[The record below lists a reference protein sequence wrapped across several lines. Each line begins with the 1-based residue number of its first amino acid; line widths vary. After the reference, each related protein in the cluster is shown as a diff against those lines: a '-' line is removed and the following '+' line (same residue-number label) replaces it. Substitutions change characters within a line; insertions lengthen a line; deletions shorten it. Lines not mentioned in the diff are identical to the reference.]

1 MNKCCSVICIILF
14 VVVFHQHVF
23 AQKDSLKLITV
34 NLDAANIEQLVIEL
48 EKQTNLHFFY
58 DAALLD
64 SVSISVNE
72 KNRPLINVL
81 EEAFAHTDIEFAITY
96 PDNVFITKG
105 IRINVDF
112 PKGDIAGER
121 MGNKLYAGNKAQ
133 QKAEALEK
141 NIPKTTLE
149 NKVYD
154 IGDKFLPAVTTNVIV
169 VGNVTDAK
177 TGEPVVGAFLHVD
190 QPNVSVL
197 TDQFG
202 YFSISL
208 PKGRHTITLQSLG
221 MKDTRRQIQLYND
234 GKLNIDMQS
243 TVLTIKNVIISAQ
256 KLSNVRSTQMGLQKI
271 DIKTIKQVPV
281 IFGEADILRVV
292 TTLPGVKTV
301 GEASTG
307 LNVRGGSTDQ
317 NLILFNDATIYN
329 PSHFFGMFSAFN
341 PEVVKDVELY
351 KSSIPAKYGGRLS
364 SVLNINGREGNKK
377 KLTGSTGI
385 GLLTSRF
392 NLEGPL
398 IKDKTS
404 FILGARSTYANW
416 LLTLLPDQYKNSK
429 AGFYD
434 FNLSITHEINKKN
447 TLYFTGYY
455 SRDRFNLNND
465 TTYGY
470 KNENFSIK
478 WKHIF
483 TNKVNSLVTAGTDD
497 YSYNITSSKLLLNA
511 YKMGFNIHQNYFKAH
526 FNYYLNNR
534 HNIDFGLNSIYYKL
548 NPGYFIPNDKRS
560 LVIPDQMEKEQ
571 ALESALY
578 LNDKYNITNALTIEG
593 GIRFSLYQFLG
604 PKTVNTYA
612 SGLPITE
619 SNQTGNVFYNKG
631 KIIKTYGG
639 PEYRFSTRYAFTESF
654 SVKAAFNTGRQYI
667 HMLSNTASMAPT
679 DIWKLSDASIKPQS
693 GGQVSLGLYKNSNAN
708 TIETSLEVYYKKM
721 SNFLDYKSG
730 ANLVLNHHLETDVI
744 ATKGKAYGV
753 EFLVKKLTGKING
766 WFSYTWSRVL
776 LKQDNP
782 AVGELINKGNFYPAN
797 YDKPHDAT
805 LIGNYRVNHRFSMS
819 FNATYST
826 GRPITLPVGVF
837 YFAGSTRTL
846 YADRNQYR
854 IPDYFRTDFSLNIDG
869 NYKVHQVTH
878 NSWTIGVYNL
888 TGRKNPY
895 SVYYVSENGVIN
907 GYKLSIFGSAIPFVN
922 FNIRF

>member
-1 MNKCCSVICIILF
+1 MKKNSSFIL
-14 VVVFHQHVF
+14 VVLFLLLGYQQSF
-23 AQKDSLKLITV
+23 AQKDSLPLVTV
-34 NLDAANIEQLVIEL
+34 NADSVTLEQLVLSVER
-48 EKQTNLHFFY
+48 QTSLHFYY
-58 DAALLD
+58 DASQTDSLTFTVHVQQQPVAIVMEQALQNTPFQFAVTGD
-64 SVSISVNE
+64 GNAFISKEKAIVVNFTPE
-72 KNRPLINVL
+72 N
-81 EEAFAHTDIEFAITY
+81 ITGASTA
-96 PDNVFITKG
+96 DGIAAANGLQKKAKG
-105 IRINVDF
+105 KDVI
-112 PKGDIAGER
+112 
-121 MGNKLYAGNKAQ
+121 
-133 QKAEALEK
+133 
-141 NIPKTTLE
+141 KTTLE

-154 IGDKFLPAVTTNVIV
+154 VGDKFLNAGTNTAIIA
-169 VGNVTDAK
+169 GTVTDAK
-177 TGEPVVGAFLHVD
+177 TGEPVVGAFLQVD
-190 QPNVSVL
+190 QTGVSGV
-197 TDQFG
+197 TDQYG
-202 YFSISL
+202 YFSFSL
-208 PKGRHTITLQSLG
+208 PRGRHVISIQSLG
-221 MKDTRRQIQLYND
+221 MKDTRRQVQLYND

-243 TVLTIKNVIISAQ
+243 TVLTIKNVVISAQ
-256 KLSNVRSTQMGLQKI
+256 KLSNIRSTQMGLQKI

-341 PEVVKDVELY
+341 PEVVKDVELF

-377 KLTGSTGI
+377 QLTGSAGI

-416 LLTLLPDQYKNSK
+416 LLNLLPDQYKNSK

-455 SRDRFNLNND
+455 SRDRFSLNSD
-465 TTYGY
+465 TAYGY
-470 KNENFSIK
+470 RNENFSAK

-483 TNKVNSLVTAGTDD
+483 NNKLNSLVTAGTDD
-497 YSYNITSSKLLLNA
+497 YSYNIASNKLPLNA
-511 YKMGFNIHQNYFKAH
+511 YKMGFDIHQTYFKAH
-526 FNYYLNNR
+526 FNYYLDNR
-534 HNIDFGLNSIYYKL
+534 HTIDFGVNSIYYKL
-548 NPGYFIPNDKRS
+548 DPGYFNPDGKSS
-560 LVIPDQMEKEQ
+560 LVVPDQMEKEH

-578 LNDKYNITNALTIEG
+578 INDKYNLSKAFTIEG
-593 GIRFSLYQFLG
+593 GIRFSFYQFLG

-612 SGLPITE
+612 PGLPINE
-619 SNQTGNVFYNKG
+619 SNQTGSIFYDKG
-631 KIIKTYGG
+631 KVIKAYAG
-639 PEYRFSTRYAFTESF
+639 PEYRFSTRYALTESF
-654 SVKAAFNTGRQYI
+654 SIKAAFNTGRQYI
-667 HMLSNTASMAPT
+667 HMLSNTAAMAPT

-721 SNFLDYKSG
+721 SNYLDYKSG

-776 LKQDNP
+776 LKQDNL
-782 AVGELINKGNFYPAN
+782 AAGELINKGNFYPAN
-797 YDKPHDAT
+797 YDKPHDIT
-805 LIGNYRVNHRFSMS
+805 LIGNYRVNHRFSLS
-819 FNATYST
+819 LNATYST

-846 YADRNQYR
+846 YADRNEYR
-854 IPDYFRTDFSLNIDG
+854 IPDYFRTDFSMNIDG
-869 NYKVHQVTH
+869 NHKVHQLTH

-907 GYKLSIFGSAIPFVN
+907 GYKLSIFGSAIPFIN
-922 FNIRF
+922 FNIKF